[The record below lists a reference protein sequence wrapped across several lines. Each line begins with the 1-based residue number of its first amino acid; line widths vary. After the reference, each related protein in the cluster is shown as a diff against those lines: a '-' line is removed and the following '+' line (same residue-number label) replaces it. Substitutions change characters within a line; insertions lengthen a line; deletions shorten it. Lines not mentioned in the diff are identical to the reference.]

1 MEQFF
6 AFCKWLQQSPL
17 GTTMRESLWLF
28 PTVEALHLFGT
39 IALVASTSILSFR
52 LTGLGLRNEPVSKLA
67 RQFLPWSWFGFTV
80 QVITGFLL
88 FSSESVRA
96 SASLVFTV
104 KMILI
109 LLAGMNALAF
119 QRTVYREVATWENDP
134 VTPLGARLAGWA
146 SIILWIGVATAGRWL
161 NSSLQRLS

>member
-17 GTTMRESLWLF
+17 GTTMRGSLWLF

-39 IALVASTSILSFR
+39 IALVSSTTILSFR
-52 LTGLGLRNEPVSKLA
+52 LIGLGLHDEPVSKLA
-67 RQFLPWSWFGFTV
+67 RQFLPWAWLGFTV

-96 SASLVFTV
+96 SASVVFTV

-109 LLAGMNALAF
+109 LLAGVNALTF
-119 QRTVYREVATWENDP
+119 QRTVYREVAIWDNDA
-134 VTPLGARLAGWA
+134 VTPWGARLAGWA
-146 SIILWIGVATAGRWL
+146 SIILWIGIAAAGRWL
-161 NSSLQRLS
+161 NSSLQSIS